1 MTTITERRRGKR
13 PAGQAGEPPRRRN
26 QPPGEG
32 GRGGDGS
39 NAGQRSPRELI
50 VIARPG
56 AQLRAT
62 AEGGLRSLR
71 GHDTQPLAQ
80 LLASQGAMIQPLF
93 GASEPRLQ
101 AAVRSLNR
109 SADGDVP
116 DLSLFYHVDVP
127 EAQME
132 DLAAQLRA
140 HPAVEAAYVKPPGE
154 PPLLRE
160 ATEQINAMQPRLEDA
175 PPSTPDFSARQ
186 IYLNAAPEGVDAR
199 YAWTLPGGTG
209 AGVNIMDLEWS
220 WRFTHE
226 DLAQNMGGL
235 VAGTSAGS
243 DNHGTAVMGEIGAD
257 SNGVGCVGICPDA
270 VVSTVAF
277 SMPSATAIRTAAD
290 RLRPGDI
297 MLLEIHR
304 PGPGASGSGQ
314 DGYIAIEWW
323 PDDFAAI
330 RYAVS
335 KGIIVV
341 EAAGNGSRNLDD
353 PIYDTPAAGFPSDW
367 TNPFNRANRDSGAI
381 LVGAGAPPPNT
392 HGRSWG
398 ADRSRLDFSNYGAS
412 IDAQGWGREVTSTGY
427 GDLQGGADA
436 NFWYTDT
443 FSGTS
448 SASPIV
454 VGVLGCVQ
462 GVLRAH
468 SRVPLTPARARELLR
483 STGSPQQDEPS
494 RPSSQ
499 RIGNRPDLRALIN
512 SAMQTSSW
520 TGVQFT
526 GTVGAGQTERWFTW
540 GWPAHWHVL
549 WTVVPTTPGPGAPQ
563 IKWRVQVERASDSQI
578 TYWLN
583 VTNLSGAPVNV
594 EARYAVLGW

>member
-1 MTTITERRRGKR
+1 MTTTTERQRSKR
-13 PAGQAGEPPRRRN
+13 PARRAGEAPPRRN
-26 QPPGEG
+26 PPPG
-32 GRGGDGS
+32 GGDGGS
-39 NAGQRSPRELI
+39 NGGQRSPRELI
-50 VIARPG
+50 VIARPE

-62 AEGGLRSLR
+62 AEGGMRSLR

-80 LLASQGAMIQPLF
+80 LLASQGATIQPLF

-109 SADGDVP
+109 ATDGNVP

-132 DLAAQLRA
+132 ALAAELRA
-140 HPAVEAAYVKPPGE
+140 HPTVEAAYVKPPGE
-154 PPLLRE
+154 PPVLAE
-160 ATEQINAMQPRLEDA
+160 TAQQINAMQPRLEDA

-186 IYLNAAPEGVDAR
+186 LYLNPAPEGVDAR

-209 AGVNIMDLEWS
+209 AGVNIIDLEWS

-235 VAGTSAGS
+235 VAGASTGS
-243 DNHGTAVMGEIGAD
+243 DNHGTAVIGEIGAD

-277 SMPSATAIRTAAD
+277 SMPSAAAIRTAAD

-353 PIYDTPAAGFPSDW
+353 PIYNTPAAGFPSDW

-392 HGRSWG
+392 HGRNWG

-462 GVLRAH
+462 GILRAH
-468 SRVPLTPARARELLR
+468 GRVPLTPARARELLR
-483 STGSPQQDEPS
+483 STGSLQQDEPG
-494 RPSSQ
+494 RPSTQ

-563 IKWRVQVERASDSQI
+563 LKWRVQVERASDSQI

-583 VTNLSGAPVNV
+583 VTNLSGAPVSV